1 MGKRGPKANPEVFR
15 KQRGIRFSDPE
26 WRQVKAEADKHN
38 MPVSKFVR
46 ETVLE
51 ATNSPKSKRL

>member
-26 WRQVKAEADKHN
+26 WRQVKAEADKHD

-51 ATNSPKSKRL
+51 AAKSNNS